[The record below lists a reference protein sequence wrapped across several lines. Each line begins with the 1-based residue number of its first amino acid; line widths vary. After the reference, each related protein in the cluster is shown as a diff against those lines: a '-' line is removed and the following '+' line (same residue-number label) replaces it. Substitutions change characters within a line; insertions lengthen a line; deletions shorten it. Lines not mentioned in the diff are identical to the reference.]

1 MVMVMNED
9 LSRLMDGDLD
19 DADVDRVLDACR
31 EPRTLAIWACYHV
44 IGDALRGASGAVAMP
59 RRLER
64 ALAAEP
70 TILAPRA
77 RMPKPVA
84 SWAWAAAATIA
95 AVTVVGWTAVTLT
108 ETPGTAV
115 AKAREA
121 AGVTAAQVRPQVLPQ
136 DYVLVHQEYSPAT
149 ALQGVRP
156 YVRAVSTPIGEQRP

>member
-1 MVMVMNED
+1 MVMNEE
-9 LSRLMDGDLD
+9 LSRLMDGELD
-19 DADVDRVLDACR
+19 DADVDRVLGAWR
-31 EPRTLAIWACYHV
+31 EPGLLATWVCYHV
-44 IGDALRGASGAVAMP
+44 IGDALRGAAAPVTLS

-70 TILAPRA
+70 TVLAPRPRA
-77 RMPKPVA
+77 PKPVA

-95 AVTVVGWTAVTLT
+95 AVAVVGWTALTLT
-108 ETPGTAV
+108 ESPGTAV

-121 AGVTAAQVRPQVLPQ
+121 AAVTAAQVRPQVLPQ

-156 YVRAVSTPIGEQRP
+156 YVRAVSAPLGDSRP